1 MSAPQSTLNRCHSF
15 VVCHLNDEQKSD
27 RPLKVQMPFITIS
40 RQTGAGA
47 RTLGQR
53 LQRLLDADMPLVEN
67 QWTLFDRDLVQ
78 TAMREHG
85 LPERFARYLPEAH
98 VSEIGS
104 LIGELLG
111 LHPPIWELNQDVFET
126 LIHLAN
132 LGGVILVGRG
142 SNVVTR
148 KLNHGIHLRLVAGKE
163 TRIKRSADYY
173 RISRDEAAEFIEHE
187 DKARSVWVRENF
199 GENINDPSCYDL
211 CINTDR
217 ISVSDAAHMI
227 VEEMK
232 RKFPVPAEH

>member
-1 MSAPQSTLNRCHSF
+1 M
-15 VVCHLNDEQKSD
+15 
-27 RPLKVQMPFITIS
+27 KVQMPFITIS

-47 RTLGQR
+47 RSLGKR
-53 LQRLLDADMPLVEN
+53 FQRLLDVEMPLAESKWAV
-67 QWTLFDRDLVQ
+67 FDRNLVQ

-85 LPERFARYLPEAH
+85 LPERFARYLPEDH

-142 SNVVTR
+142 SNIVTR
-148 KLNHGIHLRLVAGKE
+148 KMTHGFHLRLVAGME
-163 TRIKRSADYY
+163 TRIRRSADYY
-173 RISRDEAAEFIEHE
+173 RISREEAAEFIEFE
-187 DKARSVWVRENF
+187 DKARTIWVRENF
-199 GENINDPSCYDL
+199 GEDVNDPSHYDL

-217 ISVSDAAHMI
+217 ISVGDAATLV

-232 RKFPVPAEH
+232 RKFSVPAEN

>member
-1 MSAPQSTLNRCHSF
+1 MNAPQSNLNRCHSF
-15 VVCHLNDEQKSD
+15 VVCHLNDDQKSG
-27 RPLKVQMPFITIS
+27 RALKYQVPFITIF

-47 RTLGQR
+47 RSLGQR
-53 LQRLLDADMPLVEN
+53 LQRLLDAKMPIDEN
-67 QWTLFDRDLVQ
+67 QWALFDRNLVQ

-85 LPERFARYLPEAH
+85 LPERFARYLPEDH

-132 LGGVILVGRG
+132 LGGVVLVGRG
-142 SNVVTR
+142 SNIVTR
-148 KLNHGIHLRLVAGKE
+148 KLNHGFHLRLVAGKE
-163 TRIKRSADYY
+163 TRIKCSANYY
-173 RISRDEAAEFIEHE
+173 RISRKEATDYIEHE
-187 DKARSVWVRENF
+187 DKARYIWVRENF
-199 GENINDPSCYDL
+199 EEDINDPNCYDL

-217 ISVSDAAHMI
+217 ISVGDAATLV

-232 RKFPVPAEH
+232 RKFPMPAKK

>member
-1 MSAPQSTLNRCHSF
+1 MVMMARAICSRGGIRYIISKALIHLLLLIMSAPQSTLNRCHSF

-27 RPLKVQMPFITIS
+27 RPFKVQMPFITIS

-104 LIGELLG
+104 LISELLG

-142 SNVVTR
+142 SM
-148 KLNHGIHLRLVAGKE
+148 
-163 TRIKRSADYY
+163 S
-173 RISRDEAAEFIEHE
+173 
-187 DKARSVWVRENF
+187 
-199 GENINDPSCYDL
+199 
-211 CINTDR
+211 
-217 ISVSDAAHMI
+217 
-227 VEEMK
+227 
-232 RKFPVPAEH
+232 

>member
-47 RTLGQR
+47 RSLGQR
-53 LQRLLDADMPLVEN
+53 FQRLLDVEMPMADN
-67 QWTLFDRDLVQ
+67 QWALFDRNLVQ

-85 LPERFARYLPEAH
+85 LPERFSRYLPEDH

-132 LGGVILVGRG
+132 LGGVVLVGRG
-142 SNVVTR
+142 SNIVTR
-148 KLNHGIHLRLVAGKE
+148 KLMHGFHLRLVAGRE
-163 TRIKRSADYY
+163 ARIKRSANYY
-173 RISRDEAAEFIEHE
+173 RISTKEAAEFIDYE
-187 DKARSVWVRENF
+187 DKARGIWVRENF
-199 GENINDPSCYDL
+199 GEDINDPGCYDL

-217 ISVSDAAHMI
+217 ISVGDAATLV

-232 RKFPVPAEH
+232 RKFLVTAQN